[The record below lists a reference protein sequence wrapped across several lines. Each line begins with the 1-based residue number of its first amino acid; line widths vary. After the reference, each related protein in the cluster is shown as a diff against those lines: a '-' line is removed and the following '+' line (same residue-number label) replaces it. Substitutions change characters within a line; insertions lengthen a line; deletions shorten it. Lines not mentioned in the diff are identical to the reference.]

1 MNSSAL
7 SDDGKFSTRALRGF
21 GTSDLDYPINADHQI
36 RMERRGDVGD
46 GMGLSTM
53 VEISD
58 RGSRRHAHHHN
69 EERID
74 EVEDES
80 GRTSPPG
87 TIGEAHEYMS
97 ENIESNVMPRI
108 KKAAGNQSV
117 KGANGQQ
124 TVSNIARDGQ
134 KFERADSSVTACSNF
149 AVIREKIRLT
159 DNNKHVQIFKHKYD
173 QLFAEFQAKLTE
185 SYSHIKEE
193 YILEYQANY
202 QMNVNE
208 K

>member
-1 MNSSAL
+1 MQN
-7 SDDGKFSTRALRGF
+7 
-21 GTSDLDYPINADHQI
+21 
-36 RMERRGDVGD
+36 RGDMGD

-97 ENIESNVMPRI
+97 ENIESNVIHKI
-108 KKAAGNQSV
+108 KNKGNQSV
-117 KGANGQQ
+117 KAAKDQQ
-124 TVSNIARDGQ
+124 TTVSNIAREGQ

-149 AVIREKIRLT
+149 AVIRDKIRLT
-159 DNNKHVQIFKHKYD
+159 DDNMHIQHFKSTYD
-173 QLFAEFQAKLTE
+173 TLFAEF
-185 SYSHIKEE
+185 
-193 YILEYQANY
+193 
-202 QMNVNE
+202 
-208 K
+208 

>member
-21 GTSDLDYPINADHQI
+21 GTSDLDYPVNAENQI
-36 RMERRGDVGD
+36 RMQNRGDMGD

-97 ENIESNVMPRI
+97 ENIESNVIHKI
-108 KKAAGNQSV
+108 KNKGNQSV
-117 KGANGQQ
+117 KAAKEQQ
-124 TVSNIARDGQ
+124 TTVSNIAREGQ

-149 AVIREKIRLT
+149 AVIRDKVRLT
-159 DNNKHVQIFKHKYD
+159 DDNMHIQIFKSTYD
-173 QLFAEFQAKLTE
+173 KLFAEF
-185 SYSHIKEE
+185 
-193 YILEYQANY
+193 
-202 QMNVNE
+202 
-208 K
+208 